1 MFAINFP
8 FVFSLVS
15 QFTAYFSLSEL
26 PQALAQSAGIS
37 VWAAQCIL
45 TLMIV
50 LGAELPV
57 IIYARGAAVPAM
69 IVGVAA
75 LCLCLALGWLDFTI
89 FCLMLLVAS
98 FFFAMKFRDIFLQKG
113 GGEG

>member
-8 FVFSLVS
+8 FVFSALS
-15 QFTAYFSLSEL
+15 QLTVYFSLSEL
-26 PQALAQSAGIS
+26 PQALAQSCGIS

-45 TLMIV
+45 TLMV
-50 LGAELPV
+50 LLGAELPI
-57 IIYARGAAVPAM
+57 IIYAKGAPIPAL

-89 FCLMLLVAS
+89 FCLMLLITS
-98 FFFAMKFRDIFLQKG
+98 FIFAMKFRDIFIQKG
-113 GGEG
+113 GEG